1 MLASYF
7 SYEYYLPFEL
17 AVHIFVHQ
25 TNLIDASGNLLLTK
39 RVQTSETNKLRE
51 GRRAWAGEQD
61 EDMHD
66 AGRDKSAAA
75 AAGEK
80 ALLLPLPPP
89 PPPPPPPSHPG

>member
-75 AAGEK
+75 AGEK
-80 ALLLPLPPP
+80 ALLLPPP